1 VKNEICKLL
10 LTFAKYYKLGIHRN
24 DEDKVLGYNH
34 NELLSTDG
42 LNTLTFSDP
51 YARLCFT
58 TMITRAF
65 TNSAFSNQN
74 KGHRRVLYIDTDT
87 TFTAYLSAGLILK
100 NNQTSNYMNSMSD
113 RKNNINSNSTNNNNK
128 GELDYNYDD
137 SRIINTKFRDRD
149 ERLVQVFLPSEGR
162 FESLLGDAIA
172 SMPEASIVIFDSLNS
187 FYNMYPGS
195 WYESETLE
203 EPADSDQ
210 KAAHHETRQS
220 NEQLRKLRETQNKAS
235 TNPQKE
241 KSIGLITPP
250 QRTTREK
257 EIGQKWSKPKSPYT
271 TGRLNHLLSIFIML
285 LVQHGLY
292 YKIPVLVTS
301 MVRYK
306 KVSEDLWVKA
316 PACRRLLNQKSLVR
330 LSAEML
336 NDNDLS
342 LNIMKHP
349 SLEQQTIV
357 YPNVGISLVSP

>member
-1 VKNEICKLL
+1 
-10 LTFAKYYKLGIHRN
+10 
-24 DEDKVLGYNH
+24 VLGH

-42 LNTLTFSDP
+42 LNTLMFSDP

-58 TMITRAF
+58 TMVTKAF
-65 TNSAFSNQN
+65 TSFPFVDQN
-74 KGHRRVLYIDTDT
+74 ETHKRVLYIDTDT
-87 TFTAYLSAGLILK
+87 AFTAYLTAGLILK
-100 NNQTSNYMNSMSD
+100 NNYRTSNDMNSLSELKSN
-113 RKNNINSNSTNNNNK
+113 KNDHNDNK
-128 GELDYNYDD
+128 SEVDYNNDD
-137 SRIINTKFRDRD
+137 NRIIDTKIKNRD

-195 WYESETLE
+195 WYESETIE
-203 EPADSDQ
+203 EPAEAKQ
-210 KAAHHETRQS
+210 KAIRHETRES
-220 NEQLRKLRETQNKAS
+220 NEQLRNLRETRNKAS
-235 TNPQKE
+235 TDLHKE
-241 KSIGLITPP
+241 KNAGLVTPP
-250 QRTTREK
+250 QRSKGEK
-257 EIGQKWSKPKSPYT
+257 ENGIAWSKPKSPYT
-271 TGRLNHLLSIFIML
+271 IGRLNHLLSIFIML
-285 LVQHGLY
+285 LVQHGFY

-306 KVSEDLWVKA
+306 RVSEDLWVKA

-330 LSAEML
+330 LSVEMS

>member
-1 VKNEICKLL
+1 
-10 LTFAKYYKLGIHRN
+10 
-24 DEDKVLGYNH
+24 VLGH

-58 TMITRAF
+58 TMVTKAF
-65 TNSAFSNQN
+65 TSFPFVDQN
-74 KGHRRVLYIDTDT
+74 ETHKRVLDIDTDT
-87 TFTAYLSAGLILK
+87 AFTAYLTAGLILK
-100 NNQTSNYMNSMSD
+100 NNYRTSNDMNSLSELKSN
-113 RKNNINSNSTNNNNK
+113 KNDHNDNK
-128 GELDYNYDD
+128 SEVDYNNDD
-137 SRIINTKFRDRD
+137 NRIIDTKIKNRD

-172 SMPEASIVIFDSLNS
+172 SMSEASIVIFDSLNS

-195 WYESETLE
+195 WYESETIE
-203 EPADSDQ
+203 EPAEAKQ
-210 KAAHHETRQS
+210 KAIRHETRES
-220 NEQLRKLRETQNKAS
+220 NEQLRKLRETRNKAS
-235 TNPQKE
+235 TDLHKE
-241 KSIGLITPP
+241 KNAGLVTPP
-250 QRTTREK
+250 QRSKGEK
-257 EIGQKWSKPKSPYT
+257 ENGIAWSKPKSPYT
-271 TGRLNHLLSIFIML
+271 IGRLNHLLSIFIML
-285 LVQHGLY
+285 LVQHGFY

-330 LSAEML
+330 LSVEMS

-357 YPNVGISLVSP
+357 YPNVGISFVSP